1 MTNLFYKLRQISKT
15 KTLRQSSVT
24 LFGTALNGII
34 GVVFYILVARMLGP
48 REYGIFSFVTVTVAL
63 LASIANVG
71 TDTGVTKF
79 VAENW
84 ESNKPRALRFLKAG
98 LLLKIAGF
106 SIVIVGGFLLTDFV
120 AQFVLQKGELSDP
133 FRWALIGVAGSMLFS
148 FGCAA
153 LQSLQKFWAWS
164 IVNVFGNSFRLIV
177 FFLLV
182 LGGFSP
188 VTAAISLFVFSP
200 FLALLLSFIYLPKFL
215 NVSVKRSELVELFHF
230 NKWVAATTIIVAIST
245 RLDSLY
251 STRFLP
257 FEQVG
262 YYSVAISL
270 VGFISQIVLA
280 LGTVAAP
287 KFATFKNREDAWRY
301 FRKFELFVLGLSLIG
316 IPTGV
321 LISRFIVPLV
331 YGAQYLSSI
340 APLNV
345 LIVSYSVFL
354 LSMPIHTMILYFYGN
369 SRFFFWLSLFH
380 IACTAPLAWYL
391 ISQFGI
397 MGAAYSVMIGM
408 IIDFVVPLIYV
419 VRKTS

>member
-1 MTNLFYKLRQISKT
+1 MYQFTQKIKQISKT

-24 LFGTALNGII
+24 LLGTALNGII
-34 GVVFYILVARMLGP
+34 GVFFYILVARMLGP

-63 LASIANVG
+63 LASIANAG
-71 TDTGVTKF
+71 TDTGITKF

-84 ESNKPRALRFLKAG
+84 ESNKPRALRFMNAG
-98 LLLKIAGF
+98 LILKIVGF
-106 SIVIVGGFLLTDFV
+106 SIVLIGGLLLTNFV
-120 AQFVLQKGELSDP
+120 SQFILQKGELSDP
-133 FRWALIGVAGSMLFS
+133 FRWALVGVGGSMLFS

-182 LGGFSP
+182 MAGFSP
-188 VTAAISLFVFSP
+188 ISAAISLFIFSP
-200 FLALLLSFIYLPKFL
+200 FLALLVSFAYLPNFL
-215 NVSVKRSELVELFHF
+215 SASAKRVEFVELFHF
-230 NKWVAATTIIVAIST
+230 NKWVAATTVIVAIST

-287 KFATFKNREDAWRY
+287 KFATFNSKRDAWRY
-301 FRKFELFVLGLSLIG
+301 FRKLELFVLGLSLVG
-316 IPTGV
+316 IPTGI
-321 LISRFIVPLV
+321 LISRFVVPLV
-331 YGAQYLSSI
+331 YGEQYISSI

-345 LIVSYSVFL
+345 LIVSYSIFL

-380 IACTAPLAWYL
+380 IACIAPLAWFL

-397 MGAAYSVMIGM
+397 MGAAYSVTIGM
-408 IIDFVVPLIYV
+408 LIDFVIPLIYV
-419 VRKTS
+419 YRKTS